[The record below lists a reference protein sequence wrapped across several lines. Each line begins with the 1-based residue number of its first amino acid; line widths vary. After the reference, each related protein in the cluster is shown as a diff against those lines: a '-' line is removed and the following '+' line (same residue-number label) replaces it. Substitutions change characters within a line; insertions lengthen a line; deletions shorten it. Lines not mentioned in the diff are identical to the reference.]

1 MSLIFSNLVVIKTL
15 SSNHRM
21 YNLYAKF
28 VKILEICKQFSENLV
43 NDSGNVPRR
52 GPVPK
57 FSDLEVVALSLTA
70 ETESID
76 SEKWLF
82 DYKLQEYKDS
92 IPNLISRRQFNDRRK
107 KTSGLCEEL
116 RKRIAMEMDGGE
128 EQFFVDSKPI
138 EVCRVARG
146 KRCKMGR
153 AGNFSQAPDF
163 GFCASQNTYYFGY
176 KLHALCGLSGVIH
189 SYDLSKA
196 SVADL
201 HYMKDVKHTY
211 HDCSIYGDKGYI
223 GADVQLDLFETAHI
237 RLECPYRL
245 NQKDWK
251 PTFIPFAKARKRM
264 GLRRNI
270 HRWSSF
276 ALLKSSVYL
285 KLPVLRLSEAGC
297 SPFLLIIV
305 GIALPFSRMMGHPF
319 CHVTGSRNVSR
330 PVL

>member
-1 MSLIFSNLVVIKTL
+1 
-15 SSNHRM
+15 
-21 YNLYAKF
+21 
-28 VKILEICKQFSENLV
+28 
-43 NDSGNVPRR
+43 
-52 GPVPK
+52 
-57 FSDLEVVALSLTA
+57 
-70 ETESID
+70 
-76 SEKWLF
+76 
-82 DYKLQEYKDS
+82 
-92 IPNLISRRQFNDRRK
+92 
-107 KTSGLCEEL
+107 
-116 RKRIAMEMDGGE
+116 MEMDGGE

-251 PTFIPFAKARKRM
+251 PTFIPFAKARKRIETTFSQLTDQFLVIRNYAKITN
-264 GLRRNI
+264 GL
-270 HRWSSF
+270 F
-276 ALLKSSVYL
+276 A
-285 KLPVLRLSEAGC
+285 R
-297 SPFLLIIV
+297 II
-305 GIALPFSRMMGHPF
+305 GKISALTILQYVNFINNKPIGRIKYAL
-319 CHVTGSRNVSR
+319 N
-330 PVL
+330 